1 MELHLIDEHDYATTM
16 TETVL
21 PALAACRSEGWM
33 EPSHDA
39 DLAPLDSLRTA
50 PTPRKPKRGTPGSP
64 IFGQHGEL
72 AEVIHG
78 TANGERNPE
87 RTSHGGIRPTGRM
100 RIRPSVNAS
109 PTNARFAEDAKIGVG
124 NANHAAAT
132 TTDHAGKLHYI
143 CYDSAKFD
151 AVREHGATAT
161 FRGAVVISHGFTEFA
176 ERFAELAWY
185 LLLDGFSVCILE
197 HRGHG
202 YSPRDVE
209 DESLVWI
216 DDWHRYVDDLAK
228 FCSTIGQD
236 YALGSP
242 LYLYG
247 HSMGGG
253 IAAAMLERYPTIID
267 KAVLSVPMIAPK
279 TGMPLWL
286 APWIV
291 ELACAVGL
299 SKHIA
304 PTQQYFSED
313 FDEQFYQGLSMTR
326 ARWVHDLRVK
336 HPEYHTNAATFGWV
350 REGLRMY
357 RSVLRPSAC
366 AEVEAPLLVFQADN
380 DAYVLPQPQSRFVS
394 LVRAG
399 GCPAQLVHLRGSRH
413 EMTTERNEIMR
424 QYVGRILDFLHTPL
438 AEE

>member
-1 MELHLIDEHDYATTM
+1 MELQLIDEHDYARTM

-39 DLAPLDSLRTA
+39 DLAPLDSLQTA
-50 PTPRKPKRGTPGSP
+50 PTPRQPKRGTPGNP
-64 IFGQHGEL
+64 IFGEHGEL
-72 AEVIHG
+72 AEVINNAKEDIKADVK
-78 TANGERNPE
+78 AN
-87 RTSHGGIRPTGRM
+87 TIRLRKPN
-100 RIRPSVNAS
+100 VNDS
-109 PTNARFAEDAKIGVG
+109 PTNARFAEDANVG
-124 NANHAAAT
+124 AGNTDRPAVTNA
-132 TTDHAGKLHYI
+132 DHTGQLHYV
-143 CYDSAKFD
+143 CYDAAKFD

-202 YSPRDVE
+202 YSPRDVA

-267 KAVLSVPMIAPK
+267 KAVLSAPMIAPK

-286 APWIV
+286 SPWIV

-313 FDEQFYQGLSMTR
+313 FDEQFYRGLSLPR

-357 RSVLRPSAC
+357 RSVLRPAAC

-380 DAYVLPQPQSRFVS
+380 DSYVLPQPQNRFVS

-424 QYVGRILDFLHTPL
+424 QYVGRILEFLHTPL

>member
-1 MELHLIDEHDYATTM
+1 MQVQLIDDRHYAETM
-16 TETVL
+16 KQTVL
-21 PALAACRSEGWM
+21 PALAACRREGWM
-33 EPSHDA
+33 EPANSRPA
-39 DLAPLDSLRTA
+39 GPV
-50 PTPRKPKRGTPGSP
+50 PTP
-64 IFGQHGEL
+64 
-72 AEVIHG
+72 
-78 TANGERNPE
+78 
-87 RTSHGGIRPTGRM
+87 
-100 RIRPSVNAS
+100 
-109 PTNARFAEDAKIGVG
+109 
-124 NANHAAAT
+124 
-132 TTDHAGKLHYI
+132 GKLHYV

-151 AVREHGATAT
+151 AIREQGATAT

-202 YSPRDVE
+202 YSPRDVD

-236 YALGSP
+236 YAIEEP

-253 IAAAMLERYPTIID
+253 IAAALLEQYPTIID
-267 KAVLSVPMIAPK
+267 KAVLSAPMIALRS
-279 TGMPLWL
+279 GMPLWL
-286 APWIV
+286 APTV
-291 ELACAVGL
+291 AELACAVGL
-299 SKHIA
+299 GQHAA
-304 PTQQYFSED
+304 PGQKMFSEN
-313 FDEQFYQGLSMTR
+313 FDEDFYRTVSLPR
-326 ARWVHDLRVK
+326 ARWVHDLRLR

-357 RSVLRPSAC
+357 KSIVRRSAC
-366 AEVEAPLLVFQADN
+366 ERVEAPLLIFQAEN
-380 DAYVLPQPQSRFVS
+380 DTYVLPKPQNRFATQ
-394 LVRAG
+394 VRAG
-399 GCPAQLVHLRGSRH
+399 GCPVQLVRLKGSRH
-413 EMTTERNEIMR
+413 EMTTERNEIMQ